1 MCTKLDV
8 VLGQELAK
16 LCGFERQFWE
26 IKRNHMDV
34 VLFIR
39 CWHSCNPVLMILTV
53 TCTMWCFDACSD
65 ELTFTLVMWAGR
77 IGDRRRGN
85 FYNLFDIDADVG
97 LDDRV
102 GLKLSGKHRVN
113 MWQVGCPVAT
123 INKWMVKVGQLGHT
137 VGRVEQ
143 VVDAAGQVVGRAVK
157 QIMSPATIHLM
168 PDWVPTPAAR
178 HILALAECQDGEL
191 GVCFMDV
198 SMGQVYLGE
207 LEDDGIRSKL
217 VGAM

>member
-1 MCTKLDV
+1 MSRAIPPLGSWTWWRDSVERGDV
-8 VLGQELAK
+8 Q
-16 LCGFERQFWE
+16 
-26 IKRNHMDV
+26 
-34 VLFIR
+34 
-39 CWHSCNPVLMILTV
+39 
-53 TCTMWCFDACSD
+53 
-65 ELTFTLVMWAGR
+65 
-77 IGDRRRGN
+77 
-85 FYNLFDIDADVG
+85 
-97 LDDRV
+97 
-102 GLKLSGKHRVN
+102 
-113 MWQVGCPVAT
+113 
-123 INKWMVKVGQLGHT
+123 VGQLGHT

-168 PDWVPTPAAR
+168 PDW
-178 HILALAECQDGEL
+178 AECQDGEL